1 MVVFEDFV
9 EIISRIHC
17 LNHAHAT
24 HIMGVAYKQVLSNM
38 HCHTVVRTR
47 ACSCQQSNAYFE
59 GISLE
64 SVPCGFGSM
73 LSIDALAHENCS
85 LHVKIFI
92 EINLQTVENS
102 RNS

>member
-17 LNHAHAT
+17 LNYAHTA
-24 HIMGVAYKQVLSNM
+24 HVMYMGVAYKQVLSNT
-38 HCHTVVRTR
+38 HCHIVVHAR
-47 ACSCQQSNAYFE
+47 ACNCQQSNAYFE

-73 LSIDALAHENCS
+73 LSIDAFAHENCS
-85 LHVKIFI
+85 LSAKNF
-92 EINLQTVENS
+92 
-102 RNS
+102 R